1 MCNEE
6 KKLHETL
13 HPSLKSILA
22 PKRLLLWKE
31 MLEYYQY
38 PDVSVFDEVV
48 SGITLSGAA
57 PDVPFF
63 EPGFKPAKVTE
74 SELASSAAAKAS
86 RVALLASVRSSGDA
100 EIDREVF
107 NKTQDEVSCGWL
119 EGRIDAGSLEP
130 SAVVSRRF
138 GTRQPV

>member
-1 MCNEE
+1 
-6 KKLHETL
+6 
-13 HPSLKSILA
+13 
-22 PKRLLLWKE
+22 

-48 SGITLSGAA
+48 SGVNLSGAA

-86 RVALLASVRSSGDA
+86 PVGQVMQRSTVRFSTRPRMRSRA
-100 EIDREVF
+100 
-107 NKTQDEVSCGWL
+107 
-119 EGRIDAGSLEP
+119 AGSRAPLMQVPLNQVQLSADGLEFDSLP
-130 SAVVSRRF
+130 VRLLRF
-138 GTRQPV
+138 V

>member
-1 MCNEE
+1 M
-6 KKLHETL
+6 KLHKSL
-13 HPSLKSILA
+13 HPSLKGILA

-63 EPGFKPAKVTE
+63 EPGFKLAKITE
-74 SELASSAAAKAS
+74 NELASSAKAS

-107 NKTQDEVSCGWL
+107 DKTQDEVACGWL
-119 EGRIDAGSLEP
+119 VGPLMRVPLNQVQSSADDLESGSLQARLLR
-130 SAVVSRRF
+130 SV
-138 GTRQPV
+138 